1 MFTPHRMRRTRQKL
15 SDAEVKRIL
24 TESTSGVLSV
34 IDKDGYPYSVPLSF
48 VYIYNKIFFHSAK
61 EGHKIEAI
69 ENNDKASFC
78 IIDMDDVKPEKYLT
92 NYKSVI
98 VFGKVKVVTDDNVK
112 MLAIDALAEKY
123 YPNHPIEKQ
132 NEISNF
138 RDSFLMI
145 ELDAE
150 HISGK
155 QGIELVGKEESLG
168 Q

>member
-1 MFTPHRMRRTRQKL
+1 MFTPRRMRRARQKL
-15 SDAEVKRIL
+15 SDEEVKRIL
-24 TESTSGVLSV
+24 TENTSGVLSV

-61 EGHKIEAI
+61 EGHKIEAV

-78 IIDMDDVKPEKYLT
+78 IIDADDVKPEKFLT

-98 VFGKVKVVTDDNVK
+98 VFGKVKVVDDENVK
-112 MLAIDALAEKY
+112 ALAIDAIAEKY
-123 YPNHPIEKQ
+123 YPNHPSEKQ
-132 NEISNF
+132 REIDNF
-138 RDSFLMI
+138 KDSFAII

-155 QGIELVGKEESLG
+155 QGIELVVRE
-168 Q
+168 QTV